1 MNPENLKEP
10 YVTEPTDS
18 PRIVR
23 MIDKLVPWVQE
34 AVERHAHQD
43 RVVWDAFPQ
52 MFPSPANQGLITGL
66 GVYLEIPGAVMN
78 TAVQTSLMLQP
89 NGATQDTIDE
99 AVRETMEQL
108 RKARS
113 QQIASMEEQQTMAA
127 RNGNSSPASGLIL
140 PGQH

>member
-1 MNPENLKEP
+1 M
-10 YVTEPTDS
+10 TEPTES
-18 PRIVR
+18 PRVVR

-43 RVVWDAFPQ
+43 RVTWETFPQ

-66 GVYLEIPGAVMN
+66 GIYLEVPGAVMN
-78 TAVQTSLMLQP
+78 TAVQTSLVIQP
-89 NGATQDTIDE
+89 NGATQDSINE

-113 QQIASMEEQQTMAA
+113 QQIASMEEQQATAA
-127 RNGNSSPASGLIL
+127 RNGNGSPASGLIL